1 LLQKPLVDV
10 RAAHIG
16 IPKNRWNLLTEEEA
30 SKDVAGRTM
39 ASSRFDILPV
49 AHKNEQTLKGYF
61 KTVQPGN
68 YNEIEFH
75 AIEHHD
81 IIPERVNLRELID
94 LFHREERFFYF
105 VCHEHSLE
113 GISGL
118 VSVVHLNNRLV
129 RVFLYNLLTELE
141 LLMSEQLA
149 TIPESQLLELLEES
163 NNTKHQK
170 LINHFH
176 SDQKEGYDTSL
187 VEYLYLSDLVNFTM
201 KLRIFSRL
209 GYSRTRFDDH
219 LNSLVAL
226 RNRIAHP
233 SRSIV
238 DNKHTI
244 HRLWKRL
251 DRLDEALFRLK
262 SYSHLIE

>member
-1 LLQKPLVDV
+1 MLQKPLVDI
-10 RAAHIG
+10 RASHIG
-16 IPKNRWNLLTEEEA
+16 ISRSRWNLLTEKEA
-30 SKDVAGRTM
+30 KKDVASRLM
-39 ASSRFDILPV
+39 SSSRFDILPV
-49 AHKNEQTLKGYF
+49 ADQNNESLKGYF
-61 KTVQPGN
+61 RTKTPAN
-68 YNEIEFH
+68 YDEVEFH
-75 AIEHHD
+75 PIEHHD
-81 IIPERVNLRELID
+81 IIPELVNLRELIE
-94 LFHREERFFYF
+94 LFHREERFFFF
-105 VCHEHSLE
+105 VCREHSLE

-129 RVFLYNLLTELE
+129 RVYLYNLLTELE
-141 LLMSEQLA
+141 LLLSEQLM
-149 TIPESQLLELLEES
+149 TVPESQLLELLEES
-163 NNTKHQK
+163 NNTKHQQ
-170 LINHFH
+170 LLTHFYA
-176 SDQKEGYDTSL
+176 DQKEGFDTSL

-209 GYSRTRFDDH
+209 GYSRTKFDNH

-238 DNKHTI
+238 DTKHNI

-262 SYSHLIE
+262 SYSHLDQ